1 MGADVRRF
9 ATGPVAAHDQPSHHS
24 PVSSSGANS
33 NRRIPR
39 STCCPGSTATRRTT
53 PLREAVITNSIFM
66 DSIFIHSII
75 TTVWF
80 RSTLQAN
87 AAHALVPGRVGE
99 GLHPGPDPSR
109 RGPRRGRGQDRRQ
122 APALDSE
129 KLRTVRNFLE
139 SGRSV
144 SAAARTFGVSRPT
157 VRAVK
162 DGTYAALDEPIS
174 HRNGS

>member
-24 PVSSSGANS
+24 PVSPSGANS

-66 DSIFIHSII
+66 DSII

-87 AAHALVPGRVGE
+87 AAHAASLAEWER
-99 GLHPGPDPSR
+99 DSI
-109 RGPRRGRGQDRRQ
+109 RGRTRAGVDRAAAEGRTGGRP
-122 APALDSE
+122 PALDSE
-129 KLRTVRNFLE
+129 KTQAVRDFLE
-139 SGRSV
+139 GGRSV
-144 SAAARTFGVSRPT
+144 SAAARTFTFNVSRAT
-157 VRAVK
+157 IRAVR
-162 DGTYAALDEPIS
+162 DWTCTRRTGEANVD
-174 HRNGS
+174 RR